1 MLTVDDLQKLAV
13 GIDDAP
19 HIGRLPVNIHL
30 KRVMFDVRHVFG
42 ELLLHDTVLV
52 VFRDKEQVSDILPIQ
67 PVVEQMGTLINVFVN
82 EFCEILHILVRT
94 VIRLDNGESPF
105 FKLLDVIVVIPFDVM
120 QIFELIPHQ
129 IIGLFELLHQYGS
142 QLT

>member
-1 MLTVDDLQKLAV
+1 MLTVDDLQELAV

-52 VFRDKEQVSDILPIQ
+52 VFRDKEQMSNILPIQ
-67 PVVEQMGTLINVFVN
+67 PIVE
-82 EFCEILHILVRT
+82 
-94 VIRLDNGESPF
+94 
-105 FKLLDVIVVIPFDVM
+105 
-120 QIFELIPHQ
+120 
-129 IIGLFELLHQYGS
+129 
-142 QLT
+142 

>member
-1 MLTVDDLQKLAV
+1 ML
-13 GIDDAP
+13 P
-19 HIGRLPVNIHL
+19 RLPVNIHL

-42 ELLLHDTVLV
+42 EPLLHDTVLV

-105 FKLLDVIVVIPFDVM
+105 FKLLDVIVVIPFDVI
-120 QIFELIPHQ
+120 QIFDLIPHQ